1 MKTAKPCL
9 VDTYNRH
16 LNYLRI
22 SITDRCNL
30 SCVYCKPDRC
40 VPKLQHEDILT
51 YEEIL
56 RLTSIVIPLG
66 ITKVR
71 LTGGEPLVRK
81 GVCDFLARLTALK
94 GLEDV
99 SLTTNGILLKEKLE
113 RIKAA
118 GVRRLNVSLDSL
130 DRDKYRKITGFDGF
144 QDVWEGLE
152 SARQKGFDPIK
163 VNVVVVA
170 GINDN
175 EVLDFARLTFEYPY
189 HVRFIEYMPIGVS
202 ESDHCFKYVPTSL
215 IQARLNSFRRLI
227 PLPREPQDGPSQR
240 FKFEGGVG
248 EIGFISP
255 MSNHFC
261 RTCNR
266 LRLTA
271 SGQLRPCLL
280 SDREIDVRGPLRAG
294 APDQELA
301 GIFREAAISKEAEH
315 HLTSDRPL
323 GKVSQMS
330 SIGG

>member
-1 MKTAKPCL
+1 MKTSKQCL

-16 LNYLRI
+16 LNYLRV

-40 VPKLQHEDILT
+40 VPKLRHEDVLT

-56 RLTSIVIPLG
+56 RLMSVVIPLG

-81 GVCDFLARLTALK
+81 GVCDFLGRLTALE
-94 GLEDV
+94 GLKDV
-99 SLTTNGILLKEKLE
+99 SLTTNGTFLKEKLE

-118 GVRRLNVSLDSL
+118 GIRRLNVSLDSL
-130 DRDKYRKITGFDGF
+130 DRDTYRKITGFDGF
-144 QDVWEGLE
+144 QDVWEGLDL
-152 SARQKGFDPIK
+152 ARRMGFDPIK
-163 VNVVVVA
+163 VNVVVVR

-202 ESDHCFKYVPTSL
+202 ESDHFFKYVPTSL
-215 IQARLNSFRRLI
+215 IQARLNSFRELI
-227 PLPREPQDGPSQR
+227 PVPRDPRDGPSQR
-240 FKFEGGVG
+240 FKFEGSVG

-255 MSNHFC
+255 MSHHFC
-261 RTCNR
+261 RNCNR

-294 APDQELA
+294 ASDRDLA
-301 GIFREAAISKEAEH
+301 DIFREAAVSKEAEH